1 VRSRPLRISVLV
13 LALALVAPTAA
24 RANGRFPKAQQIVT
38 VPGSEGKI
46 VFLRATF
53 GVLVSRDAGVTWS
66 WLCEQAMGFSGTWD
80 PPIAATKDGRLW
92 IGLPDGLSST
102 ADGCSVTRVPELA
115 GEQVVDLATEPAGDR
130 VVVVTSTPGKPA
142 HVWRRPTA
150 TAPFARLGAGVTGK
164 SFDTV
169 EVAPSKPSRVYAT
182 AAPVGGGR
190 RAHLF
195 RSDDG
200 GATLT
205 ELDVPL
211 AHDGRL
217 FVSAVDPSDPDRLF
231 VRHTNELGTDLLVS
245 KDGGATFTSVL
256 KTKTSMFGFAGTA
269 DGTTYFAGA
278 GDAVEGTFRSR
289 DRGVTWEPASKTSVL
304 CLFADGPRVF
314 ACSNP
319 YTRGGWAVAV
329 STDAAGTFRPLA
341 AFDDVKG
348 PLACDAGA
356 GAACAG
362 LWGEV
367 RASVVSPAKAA
378 ASATPALDD
387 ASAVP
392 STSLAD
398 TGAPDAGVAP
408 TKRAC
413 DCDLPG
419 TRGGSPAYVL
429 AMLLAL
435 ALAARRLDRS

>member
-1 VRSRPLRISVLV
+1 MRSLRLVASLFLLLALLV
-13 LALALVAPTAA
+13 LAPPVA

-38 VPGSEGKI
+38 VPGSDGKT

-53 GVLVSRDAGVTWS
+53 GVLVSRDAGATWS

-102 ADGCSVTRVPELA
+102 TADGCDVARVPELA

-130 VVVVTSTPGKPA
+130 VVVVTSTPGKPS

-150 TAPFARLGAGVTGK
+150 SAPFARLGLGVPGK

-169 EVAPSKPSRVYAT
+169 EVAPSKPTRVYAT
-182 AAPVGGGR
+182 AAPLGGGR

-205 ELDVPL
+205 ELDVTL

-217 FVSAVDPSDPDRLF
+217 FISAVDPKDPDRIF
-231 VRHTNELGTDLLVS
+231 VRHTNELGTDLLLS
-245 KDGGATFTSVL
+245 KDGGASFTSVL
-256 KTKTSMFGFAGTA
+256 QTKTSMFGLAGTA
-269 DGTTYFAGA
+269 DGVTYFAGA
-278 GDAVEGTFRSR
+278 GDAAEGTFRSR

-304 CLFADGPRVF
+304 CLFADGAHVF

-319 YTRGGWAVAV
+319 FTRGGWAVAV

-356 GAACAG
+356 GAQCAA
-362 LWGEV
+362 LWGDV
-367 RASVVSPAKAA
+367 RASVVSPAKPASTPA
-378 ASATPALDD
+378 PSSASAPLRAT
-387 ASAVP
+387 
-392 STSLAD
+392 
-398 TGAPDAGVAP
+398 DAGASDANVP
-408 TKRAC
+408 PKRAC
-413 DCDLPG
+413 DCDLASPRP
-419 TRGGSPAYVL
+419 RGGSSVYVL
-429 AMLLAL
+429 AMLLAVV
-435 ALAARRLDRS
+435 LAARRLDRT